1 MPLVAILPVLP
12 VIWAI
17 APLGR
22 FAPALVPLIAVA
34 VAALLL
40 LPRPLALLAVPLLL
54 LAGRRHLL
62 HLVREPGDRRLLA
75 AADIVDAAALV
86 VRVIVAF
93 AALHWPHPGM
103 AAPVHSVAALLHLLL
118 AEGEDDAVV
127 VFGVL
132 EIVLSENRITRGL
145 RVASQGDVLLGNVR
159 RSSANL
165 YVRSVRLEAP
175 GKRVLAFALVMVV
188 ILVVAPAPASMLLS
202 LPHRLPFSR

>member
-1 MPLVAILPVLP
+1 M
-12 VIWAI
+12 
-17 APLGR
+17 
-22 FAPALVPLIAVA
+22 
-34 VAALLL
+34 
-40 LPRPLALLAVPLLL
+40 
-54 LAGRRHLL
+54 
-62 HLVREPGDRRLLA
+62 
-75 AADIVDAAALV
+75 
-86 VRVIVAF
+86 
-93 AALHWPHPGM
+93 
-103 AAPVHSVAALLHLLL
+103 LHLLL
-118 AEGEDDAVV
+118 AVGEDDAVV

-132 EIVLSENRITRGL
+132 EIVLGENRITRGL